1 MTQLRLA
8 YSSSN
13 PRTPTSAPPSQKLRM
28 SRAGWSRL
36 PRLAQK
42 AVLLEN
48 HDPAAARVIEMLVDD
63 ALNQDD

>member
-1 MTQLRLA
+1 
-8 YSSSN
+8 
-13 PRTPTSAPPSQKLRM
+13 
-28 SRAGWSRL
+28 
-36 PRLAQK
+36 LAQK